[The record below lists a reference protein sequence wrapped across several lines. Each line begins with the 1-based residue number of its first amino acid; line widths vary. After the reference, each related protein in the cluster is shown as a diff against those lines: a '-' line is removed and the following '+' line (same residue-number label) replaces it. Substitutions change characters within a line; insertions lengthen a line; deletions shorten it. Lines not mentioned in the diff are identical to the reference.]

1 MLPQNAAGLRTIG
14 LAKPSAECSHW
25 RSQGDW
31 QGCLYGVRSD
41 RHSPSVKRSVVVV
54 AVIASAAL
62 AIGLIVVVLPEGYR
76 KATVPAVSGRSLA
89 SAEARLAAQGFRWKV
104 EHLDRGSPGATH
116 PGTVLTQRPLPRTS
130 AASGSTVQLNVWLA
144 MNDGPDIATPDLVG
158 MVQWEAYNAI
168 VDRGLTA
175 DVLGPRRPGLN
186 YPYWTIV
193 SQSPRPGTE
202 LPVGSGRVTITMKE
216 PAAVQVTAQI
226 PTTECSFLQAPG
238 VRVLAAYVITSEQL
252 RRAPISDTGPL
263 SRQAPG
269 SEWRVCY
276 ATGRNVDP
284 AIGGPAPRI
293 YPGASHRV
301 IPSPPPSGPRK
312 AIYVY
317 YRSGSLAEVVGLP
330 SLRFV
335 AVEGTRPA
343 QQFPWLSEASV

>member
-1 MLPQNAAGLRTIG
+1 M
-14 LAKPSAECSHW
+14 
-25 RSQGDW
+25 
-31 QGCLYGVRSD
+31 
-41 RHSPSVKRSVVVV
+41 KRIIVVV
-54 AVIASAAL
+54 AAIASVAL
-62 AIGLIVVVLPEGYR
+62 AIGLIVVVVSGGSR
-76 KATVPAVSGRSLA
+76 QATIPAVSGRSLA
-89 SAEARLAAQGFRWKV
+89 SAEATLAAQGFRWKV
-104 EHLDRGSPGATH
+104 VHLDRGDPGVH
-116 PGTVLTQRPLPRTS
+116 PGTVLMQQPLPRTS

-144 MNDGPDIATPDLVG
+144 MNDGPNIATPDLVG

-175 DVLGPRRPGLN
+175 EVLGPRRHGSN
-186 YPYWTIV
+186 YQYWPIV
-193 SQSPRPGTE
+193 SQSPKPGTA

-216 PAAVQVTAQI
+216 PAAIQVTAQI
-226 PTTECSFLQAPG
+226 PTTECAFLQAPG

-252 RRAPISDTGPL
+252 RRAPISDGGPL

-284 AIGGPAPRI
+284 AIGGPPPLI
-293 YPGASHRV
+293 YPGARHRV

-330 SLRFV
+330 SFRFV
-335 AVEGTRPA
+335 AVEGIDPA